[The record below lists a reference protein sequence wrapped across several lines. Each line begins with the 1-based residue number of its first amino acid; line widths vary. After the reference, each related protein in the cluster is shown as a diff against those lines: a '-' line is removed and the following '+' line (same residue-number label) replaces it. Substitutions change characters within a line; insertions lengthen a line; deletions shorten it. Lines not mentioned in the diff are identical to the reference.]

1 MRAIVNSSTR
11 IVEDRFA
18 SDIAERQ
25 RRQADAMKSRRGVTS
40 DAASPACND
49 APETVIRLLAV
60 TLGRV

>member
-25 RRQADAMKSRRGVTS
+25 RRQADAMKSLVATFMATAGVG
-40 DAASPACND
+40 SPD
-49 APETVIRLLAV
+49 RSED
-60 TLGRV
+60 